1 MPDTNQ
7 DPRQQT
13 PLPTR
18 VSKACDRCKRNKSR
32 CDSYRPCSLCLRANA
47 ECTSTSRGAAS
58 VTRQASAGGE
68 TTASRSST
76 NKRRRIASSPEASES
91 HARTISRLRSF
102 EDIASR
108 QNLEDA
114 DQTHQDS
121 RSDAGNDDDDGEA
134 ENTMSMARKIYSLDQ
149 QQLDEFAVSAIPG
162 AEAGQSTSA
171 APSPAVEKY
180 PVAAYLTNPFPA
192 PDVVVELLDE
202 YFASVHWFSLVIY
215 EPKFRES
222 FMSIRDNLAE
232 PSQKSFLVLLS
243 TILGIAA
250 WYRSQRPGVETGRP
264 SRQWKQLSSDLFK
277 NADNELINIMD
288 QNSISAIQTLILLG
302 SYYCYHGR
310 PNLSFSMLGASVRT
324 AQALGLHREPSR
336 ASFHDAEERKRVWWT
351 IYTWDMFA
359 AVTYGRPLGIHN
371 EDCTVTMPSDFSENI
386 QYRTTAPPQEGLS
399 ICYSRYQTELNRLYM
414 IASPVIKKVY
424 GTRLR
429 RGGSHSENAPYLQLV
444 KDVTTSLWEWRSS
457 LPEHL
462 AMNLDRDCPSEM
474 SATAKAHCLQSLALS
489 LTFDNLL
496 IILHRPF
503 LAWHIDSLTVRP
515 GKSMSSHEFVD
526 GVQTSSPREWWD
538 AALRTSR
545 VTELP
550 QLAQLATDSHLVAFL
565 AINLFNA
572 AIVMVVMA
580 LSDPLSDKAQ
590 EVKRITTRIFRLQDL
605 FGRRSKLSMQSSAI
619 LKNVVQ
625 LLLRRE
631 NEAIFAPVPA
641 SKRTEEMTETTPS
654 STTGLLSVRETLNLP
669 LGLPQD
675 LGYEQVENSMSNVH
689 ADPSFNQSLA
699 SVQKVFSSSSS
710 GTPAV
715 TQGAQQL
722 IDYSVPSHGTDPT
735 SAEQW
740 SNMSTTQ
747 SLTDPFDLS
756 SNMTDNNG
764 VYWFWDTMW
773 DGGAFE

>member
-1 MPDTNQ
+1 MNQANQ
-7 DPRQQT
+7 DPRQST

-47 ECTSTSRGAAS
+47 ECTSTSTKTGLSRQDSTNTEAS
-58 VTRQASAGGE
+58 VSRP
-68 TTASRSST
+68 TAV
-76 NKRRRIASSPEASES
+76 KRRRNNDSQSGDERRFRS
-91 HARTISRLRSF
+91 TSRLHSF
-102 EDIASR
+102 EDISDR
-108 QNLEDA
+108 PNPENFDNHRG
-114 DQTHQDS
+114 DT
-121 RSDAGNDDDDGEA
+121 RNDAGDDGEA
-134 ENTMSMARKIYSLDQ
+134 ESTMSMARKIYSLDQ
-149 QQLDEFAVSAIPG
+149 QHLDEFAVNAIPG
-162 AEAGQSTSA
+162 AEIGNPTPA

-180 PVAAYLTNPFPA
+180 STNAYLTHPFP
-192 PDVVVELLDE
+192 PSDVVIELLDE

-215 EPKFRES
+215 EPKFREM
-222 FMSIRDNLAE
+222 FTSIQDGLAE
-232 PSQKSFLVLLS
+232 PSQKSFLILLS
-243 TILGIAA
+243 TMLGMAS
-250 WYRSQRPGVETGRP
+250 WYRSQRPESETGRP
-264 SRQWKQLSSDLFK
+264 SRQWKKLSSDLFK
-277 NADNELINIMD
+277 NADNDLINIMD

-302 SYYCYHGR
+302 SFYCYHGR
-310 PNLSFSMLGASVRT
+310 PNLSFSMLGASLRT

-336 ASFHDAEERKRVWWT
+336 ISFHDCEERKRVWWT

-386 QYRTTAPPQEGLS
+386 QYRNLARPQDRHL
-399 ICYSRYQTELNRLYM
+399 ILYSRYQTELNKLYM

-429 RGGSHSENAPYLQLV
+429 RGGSHADNAPYLQLV
-444 KDVTTSLWEWRSS
+444 KDVTTRLWGWRSA
-457 LPEHL
+457 LPQHL
-462 AMNLDRDCPSEM
+462 LIDLDNDCPAEM
-474 SATAKAHCLQSLALS
+474 SATAKAHCLQALALQ

-503 LAWHIDSLTVRP
+503 LAWHIDSLTVRRGSDISP
-515 GKSMSSHEFVD
+515 HEFTHNA
-526 GVQTSSPREWWD
+526 QTSSPQEWWD

-545 VTELP
+545 ITELP
-550 QLAQLATDSHLVAFL
+550 QLAQIATDSHLVAFL
-565 AINLFNA
+565 AINLFNS
-572 AIVMVVMA
+572 AIAMVVMA

-605 FGRRSKLSMQSSAI
+605 FGRRSKLSMQSSTI

-641 SKRTEEMTETTPS
+641 SKRTEEVTETTPS

-675 LGYEQVENSMSNVH
+675 FDFPQLENNVSNILTE
-689 ADPSFNQSLA
+689 PSFNQSLA

-715 TQGAQQL
+715 SHGTQQL
-722 IDYSVPSHGTDPT
+722 IDYPMPT
-735 SAEQW
+735 QGSDHNSAEYW
-740 SNMSTTQ
+740 STVSTTQ
-747 SLTDPFDLS
+747 NLSDPLDTLS
-756 SNMTDNNG
+756 GPSTLADSNG

-773 DGGAFE
+773 DGGALE